1 MMRLAIYAP
10 ETGDI
15 RSVVEF
21 SPSGIEDALLNIPE
35 GFLAVEVGPEV
46 TPGTH
51 YIDAENDDTPTERA
65 PDPAPDVKDDLR
77 SRRDGLLFACDWTQ
91 LPDAPLTEAQR
102 TAWRTYRQALR
113 DVPETGIWPNSP
125 DQTG

>member
-21 SPSGIEDALLNIPE
+21 SPSAIKDALLNIPE
-35 GFLAVEVGPEV
+35 GFLAVEVSPEV
-46 TPGTH
+46 TPATH
-51 YIDAENDDTPTERA
+51 HIDVENDDTPAERA
-65 PDPAPDVKDDLR
+65 PEPLSEAGDALR
-77 SRRDGLLFACDWTQ
+77 VRRDDLLFACDWTQ
-91 LPDAPLTEAQR
+91 LPDAPLTDAQK
-102 TAWRTYRQALR
+102 AEWRVYRQALR
-113 DVPETGIWPNSP
+113 DVPETGIWPHSP

>member
-1 MMRLAIYAP
+1 MRLAIYTP

-51 YIDAENDDTPTERA
+51 YIDIKNDDTPILRA
-65 PDPAPDVKDDLR
+65 HDPAPDVGDDLR
-77 SRRDGLLFACDWTQ
+77 SRRDRLLFACDWTQ

-102 TAWRTYRQALR
+102 AAWRAYRQALR
-113 DVPETGIWPNSP
+113 DVPETGDWPIP
-125 DQTG
+125 PA

>member
-1 MMRLAIYAP
+1 MRLAIYTP

-51 YIDAENDDTPTERA
+51 YIDIKNDDMPILRA
-65 PDPAPDVKDDLR
+65 PDPAPDVGDDLR

-102 TAWRTYRQALR
+102 AQWRTYRQALR
-113 DVPETGIWPNSP
+113 DVPETGNWPEP
-125 DQTG
+125 PLLTE